1 MRTSRHPS
9 QARNNMEFRRSI
21 PQDATGIAQ
30 LEDEIFNDAWSYRDI
45 QDLICTEGGMCF
57 TAVEDGEVI
66 AYVIGRLIAPEGE
79 IYRVAVTPRKRQRG
93 IGYRLLDYAVK
104 TSKGQGL
111 ERLFLEVR
119 SRNLPAVKLYTAY
132 GFKQIGLRKN
142 YYKNPSD
149 DALIMLRAHSADM
162 QF

>member
-1 MRTSRHPS
+1 MD
-9 QARNNMEFRRSI
+9 FRRAI
-21 PQDATGIAQ
+21 PADATGIAA
-30 LEDEIFNDAWSYRDI
+30 LEEKIFSDAWSYRDV

-57 TAVEDGEVI
+57 TATENGEVI

-79 IYRVAVTPRKRQRG
+79 IYRVAVAPHKRQRG

-119 SRNLPAVKLYTAY
+119 SRNIPAIRLYTAY
-132 GFKQIGLRKN
+132 GFKEIGVRKR
-142 YYKNPSD
+142 YYKDPED
-149 DALIMLRAHSADM
+149 DAIVMLRAHSADM

>member
-1 MRTSRHPS
+1 MD
-9 QARNNMEFRRSI
+9 FRRSI
-21 PQDATGIAQ
+21 PADATGIAA
-30 LEDEIFNDAWSYRDI
+30 LEEEIFSDAWSYRDI

-57 TAVEDGEVI
+57 TAIEDGKVI
-66 AYVIGRLIAPEGE
+66 AYVIGRLIVPEGE
-79 IYRVAVTPRKRQRG
+79 IYRVAVAPHKRQRG

-119 SRNLPAVKLYTAY
+119 SKNIPAIRLYTAY
-132 GFKQIGLRKN
+132 GFKEIGTRKN
-142 YYKNPSD
+142 YYKDPQD
-149 DALIMLRAHSADM
+149 DAIVMLRAHSMDM

>member
-1 MRTSRHPS
+1 MD
-9 QARNNMEFRRSI
+9 FRRSI
-21 PQDATGIAQ
+21 PADATGIAA
-30 LEDEIFNDAWSYRDI
+30 LEEEIFSDAWSYRDI

-57 TAVEDGEVI
+57 TAIEDGKVI

-79 IYRVAVTPRKRQRG
+79 IYRVAVAPHKRQRG

-104 TSKGQGL
+104 TSKGHGL

-119 SRNLPAVKLYTAY
+119 SKNIPAIRLYTAY
-132 GFKQIGLRKN
+132 GFKEIGTRKN
-142 YYKNPSD
+142 YYKDPQD
-149 DALIMLRAHSADM
+149 DAIVMLRAHSMDM

>member
-1 MRTSRHPS
+1 MD
-9 QARNNMEFRRSI
+9 FRRSI
-21 PQDATGIAQ
+21 PADATGIAE
-30 LEDEIFNDAWSYRDI
+30 LEDLIFPDAWSYRDV

-57 TAVEDGEVI
+57 TAVEDGKVI

-79 IYRVAVTPRKRQRG
+79 IYRVAVAPHKRQRG

-119 SRNLPAVKLYTAY
+119 SKNIPAIKLYTAY
-132 GFKQIGLRKN
+132 GFKEIGIRKN
-142 YYKNPSD
+142 YYKNPQD
-149 DALIMLRAHSADM
+149 DAIIMLRASAYDM
-162 QF
+162 QY

>member
-1 MRTSRHPS
+1 
-9 QARNNMEFRRSI
+9 MEFRRSV
-21 PQDATGIAQ
+21 PQDATGIAK
-30 LEDEIFNDAWSYRDI
+30 LEDEIFNDAWSYRDV
-45 QDLICTEGGMCF
+45 QDLICTEGSMCF
-57 TAVEDGEVI
+57 TAIEDGEVI

-132 GFKQIGLRKN
+132 GFKQIAVRKN
-142 YYKNPSD
+142 YYKNPQD
-149 DALIMLRAHSADM
+149 DALIMLRAHSDDM

>member
-1 MRTSRHPS
+1 
-9 QARNNMEFRRSI
+9 MEFRRSI
-21 PQDATGIAQ
+21 PKDATGIAR
-30 LEDEIFNDAWSYRDI
+30 LEEEIFSDAWSYRDV

-57 TAVEDGEVI
+57 TAVDGDEVI

-79 IYRVAVTPRKRQRG
+79 IYRVAVAPHKRQRG

-119 SRNLPAVKLYTAY
+119 SRNVPAINLYRAY
-132 GFKQIGLRKN
+132 GFKEIDTRKN
-142 YYKNPSD
+142 YYKDPQD
-149 DALIMLRAHSADM
+149 DAIVMLKAHSVDM
-162 QF
+162 QY

>member
-1 MRTSRHPS
+1 MD
-9 QARNNMEFRRSI
+9 FRRSI
-21 PQDATGIAQ
+21 PADATGIAE
-30 LEDEIFNDAWSYRDI
+30 LEDLIFSDAWSYRDV

-57 TAVEDGEVI
+57 TAVEDGKVI

-79 IYRVAVTPRKRQRG
+79 IYRVAVAPHKRQRG

-119 SRNLPAVKLYTAY
+119 SRNIPAIKLYTAY
-132 GFKQIGLRKN
+132 GFKEIGVRKN
-142 YYKNPSD
+142 YYKNPQD
-149 DALIMLRAHSADM
+149 DAIIMLRASAYDM
-162 QF
+162 QY

>member
-1 MRTSRHPS
+1 
-9 QARNNMEFRRSI
+9 MEFRRSV
-21 PQDATGIAQ
+21 PADATGIAE
-30 LEDEIFNDAWSYRDI
+30 LEEKIFSDAWSYRDV

-57 TAVEDGEVI
+57 TAIDNGEVV

-79 IYRVAVTPRKRQRG
+79 IYRVAVAPHKRQRG

-119 SRNLPAVKLYTAY
+119 SKNVPALRLYTAY
-132 GFKQIGLRKN
+132 GFKEIGVRKN
-142 YYKNPSD
+142 YYKDPQD
-149 DALIMLRAHSADM
+149 DAIVMLRTHSADM

>member
-1 MRTSRHPS
+1 MD
-9 QARNNMEFRRSI
+9 FRRSI
-21 PQDATGIAQ
+21 PQDATGIAE
-30 LEDEIFNDAWSYRDI
+30 LEDMIFNDAWSYRDV

-57 TAVEDGEVI
+57 TAISEGKVI

-79 IYRVAVTPRKRQRG
+79 IYRVAVRPEMRQRG

-119 SRNLPAVKLYTAY
+119 SQNIPAINLYTAY
-132 GFKQIGLRKN
+132 GFKKIAVRKN
-142 YYKNPSD
+142 YYKNPQD
-149 DALIMLRAHSADM
+149 DAIIMLRANPCDM
-162 QF
+162 EF

>member
-1 MRTSRHPS
+1 MD
-9 QARNNMEFRRSI
+9 FRRSV
-21 PQDATGIAQ
+21 PQDATGIAE
-30 LEDEIFNDAWSYRDI
+30 LEGEIFSDPWSYRDV

-57 TAVEDGEVI
+57 TALEDGKVI

-79 IYRVAVTPRKRQRG
+79 IYRVAVAPHKRQRG

-104 TSKGQGL
+104 MSKGHGL

-119 SRNLPAVKLYTAY
+119 SRNIPAIKLYTAY
-132 GFKQIGLRKN
+132 GFKEIGIRKN
-142 YYKNPSD
+142 YYKDPQD
-149 DALIMLRAHSADM
+149 DAIVMLRAHSADM